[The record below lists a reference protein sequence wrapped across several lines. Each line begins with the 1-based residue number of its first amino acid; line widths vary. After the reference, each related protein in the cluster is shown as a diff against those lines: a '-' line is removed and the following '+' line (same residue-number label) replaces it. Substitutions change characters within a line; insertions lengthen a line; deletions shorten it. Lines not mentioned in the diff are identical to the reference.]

1 MADPNQ
7 DQDELVSQDDIDRLL
22 ASSSIEEAEEN
33 LETVD
38 ISSEIDD
45 MGELSQDDIDSL
57 MGGQTDALETE
68 DAEEDSELSRDDI
81 DSLLN
86 SGPENAPDGV
96 QEDMEDD
103 FGELSQNDI
112 DSLMGGKP
120 DNPSE
125 DAPEADDRQ
134 DADVENDT
142 LADDEEE
149 IELIDQSDID
159 RLMNQS
165 PDQEV
170 SLESA
175 APLGG
180 PEAKNAQEPAA
191 RDDFVISPDQA
202 ADPADCLVTQD
213 TLDTLMQNVPETAPA
228 PDFAAVDDEETPLA
242 ADAPEIDE
250 TGLDAALLDEPAPE
264 AGQNDVSQ
272 EDIDALLQ
280 DPEEEA
286 KEEEEAEQEEKK
298 DVVDLEDEGD
308 LLISQDDID
317 TLLMADDQE
326 DEDILEDV
334 LGNDFEDML
343 DDEYSQDND
352 ADQEGPDND
361 QVVLEASDAS
371 ETMVIADKPSGTGRK
386 WYRSKLLLAAASVLL
401 VLAITVPAAYF
412 LFFPRMPE
420 LPSANQPIQPVP
432 LAAQEMTAEMET
444 DTVLN
449 ENLAAGNMAA
459 ESIQVEVPPV
469 QPVAGSGN
477 MVLKNFIVLT
487 SDQAA
492 DMAYVTMDISIDYSD
507 QRAYDEI
514 NSNLAFFR
522 DLIYAS
528 IQQNLV
534 WEKRNE
540 VTQNELIRGVE
551 TGLQKV
557 LPPGYI
563 ESISF
568 LSFKTS

>member
-120 DNPSE
+120 DNPPE

-165 PDQEV
+165 LDQEV

-180 PEAKNAQEPAA
+180 PEAQNAQEPAA

-228 PDFAAVDDEETPLA
+228 SDFAALDDEETPLA
-242 ADAPEIDE
+242 ADVPETDE
-250 TGLDAALLDEPAPE
+250 TGLDAVLLDEPAPE
-264 AGQNDVSQ
+264 VSQNDVSQ

-286 KEEEEAEQEEKK
+286 EEEEEAEQEENK

-352 ADQEGPDND
+352 ADQDGPDND
-361 QVVLEASDAS
+361 QVVLEASDVS

-420 LPSANQPIQPVP
+420 LPSVNQPIQPVP
-432 LAAQEMTAEMET
+432 RAAQEMAAEMET

-469 QPVAGSGN
+469 QPVARSGN

-487 SDQAA
+487 SDQAE